1 MNDTPSSAPHPKVPG
16 GFKTRFGASGVHLFN
31 RQSGL
36 NVLLDEVQVPPEH
49 WSNAPR
55 HISVAL
61 TNACDLHCSFCYA
74 PKVAAKLDFEK
85 LSCWLAELDA
95 EGALGVGFGGGEPT
109 VYSRFAELCVHLR
122 YKTKLAVSMTTHG
135 HHLTETLLDQLTGSV
150 QCIRVSIDGVGKRYE
165 SLRGRSF
172 AQLVERL
179 ETMKGRFFLG
189 INTVVNADTFNDIDA
204 LTDLAEL
211 TGAKQF
217 LLLPERPARGRP
229 GVDIH
234 TINALRVW
242 ASNYRGPVELA
253 ISEADGEGF
262 ETCDPLAKEPGL
274 RGYAHIDAKGFMKRS
289 SFDAEGI
296 KIGDG
301 GVLNAL
307 AKLRTDI
314 QESRP

>member
-1 MNDTPSSAPHPKVPG
+1 MNDTPSSAPHPKLPG
-16 GFKTRFGASGVHLFN
+16 GFKARLGASGVHLYS
-31 RQSGL
+31 RQTGL
-36 NVLLDEVQVPPEH
+36 NVLLDEAKVPSDQ

-55 HISVAL
+55 HVSVAL
-61 TNACDLHCSFCYA
+61 TNDCDLHCSFCYA

-85 LSCWLAELDA
+85 LSCWLADLDA

-109 VYSRFAELCVHLR
+109 LYPRFAELCVYLN

-135 HHLTETLLDQLTGSV
+135 HHLTDTLLDQLEGSV

-172 AQLVERL
+172 TQLVERL
-179 ETMKGRFFLG
+179 EAMKGRFFLG
-189 INTVVNADTFNDIDA
+189 INTVVNADTLNDMDA
-204 LTDLAEL
+204 LADLAEL

-262 ETCDPLAKEPGL
+262 QTCDPLAKEPGL
-274 RGYAHIDAKGFMKRS
+274 RGYVHIDAKGFMKRS

-307 AKLRTDI
+307 AKLRTDL
-314 QESRP
+314 QES